1 MKDTIIVFVI
11 VSTGLFLA
19 LAAAAFLIYEVKAA
33 AIVLLVLWT
42 LTSLLA
48 LTGFIP
54 VLGQLAY
61 WFGADRVLFPAF
73 FAVFPGIEPTWLTD
87 CIFWLGFIYTLGF
100 TNFTLWYL
108 QRE

>member
-1 MKDTIIVFVI
+1 MKDTIQIFVI
-11 VSTGLFLA
+11 VSVGLFLI
-19 LAAAAFLIYEVKAA
+19 LAGASFLIYEAKAA
-33 AIVLLVLWT
+33 LVVLLVLWT

-48 LTGFIP
+48 LIGFIP
-54 VLGQLAY
+54 ALGQIGY
-61 WFGADRVLFPAF
+61 WYIADRFLFPAF
-73 FAVFPGIEPTWLTD
+73 FQVFPGIESTWLTD